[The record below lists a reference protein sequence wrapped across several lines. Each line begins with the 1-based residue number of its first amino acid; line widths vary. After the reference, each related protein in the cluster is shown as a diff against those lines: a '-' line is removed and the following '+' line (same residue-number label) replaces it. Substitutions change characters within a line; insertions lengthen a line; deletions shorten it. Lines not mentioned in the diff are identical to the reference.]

1 MVESMNRNARAA
13 HRTIIPVRPSDEV
26 LLRLAALLHD
36 IGHGFMSHVSERAM
50 TSIVRLPGDIP
61 ASQMLKEA
69 RAYFGARPAFAEV
82 LAGLIVRLPEFVELL
97 SVADIPY
104 WEDANELSRH
114 IAQLITG
121 STLYHTRPF
130 LAEIISGGIDA
141 DKLDYMPRDCYMAG
155 LPMPV
160 DVERI
165 LDKLQAVGV
174 AAGGQPGAQFFASL
188 GIAPDQT
195 VYMLAVD
202 LTGGKTVE
210 EMVISR
216 VLLYDKLYH
225 HQKVRAFEGMIENA
239 LEVLIRESPDF
250 SRPSTYLRLSDSEF
264 LKGQW
269 GIEAESESISA
280 AKTVVQEIAN
290 RKGLIRSFAF
300 GPALL
305 VAPDHA
311 DDPAKLF
318 RQQWRKMKPLVVR
331 GSRSQP
337 EAKEFK
343 QAVVERARSYLR
355 LDGQPNVADALHVID
370 VVIDLPDVQG
380 IAEKTMFWAGNE
392 ETGLQLYSD
401 LVRVERWA
409 EAYENQKSIGYVYCR
424 PEHAYAVHLAARE
437 EIFARTG
444 ARFLDRELTLTKL
457 EFQTLE
463 AMAQRLADRGNP
475 VQPIKRPVRWEAPPR
490 RAEKIQVQDT
500 YGYRL
505 EELADR
511 FRSFQPAEG
520 SRIDANL
527 ITDWLVQFPRDD
539 IKYAVT
545 LLENIQFWTRQALAD
560 AFRSAIEQLFGAN
573 ERVVQLVS
581 LGGPTTS
588 AEHLQYLWDDVRS
601 TPLPLEL
608 KVVSIDDVQESFPV
622 VFFDDYIGSGRQSS
636 TVLQQWSGIPREQ
649 WLVDELHVAEVDR
662 DVIERLR
669 RCRLFFLF
677 AAGRR
682 QGLKLLEH
690 YARELWEPPLVV
702 GHVVSPRDIDCFR
715 PAAGIFGRYEEAQQA
730 KKAMER
736 AGLIALADKAAAWG
750 EKKLRDR
757 VLGYGNSGDLTVFY
771 YNAPSSTL
779 TALWKQCDVPG
790 STWLALFRRRIRD
803 SAVPEPPAKA

>member
-1 MVESMNRNARAA
+1 
-13 HRTIIPVRPSDEV
+13 
-26 LLRLAALLHD
+26 
-36 IGHGFMSHVSERAM
+36 
-50 TSIVRLPGDIP
+50 
-61 ASQMLKEA
+61 
-69 RAYFGARPAFAEV
+69 
-82 LAGLIVRLPEFVELL
+82 
-97 SVADIPY
+97 
-104 WEDANELSRH
+104 
-114 IAQLITG
+114 
-121 STLYHTRPF
+121 

-174 AAGGQPGAQFFASL
+174 AAGGQPGAQFFESQ
-188 GIAPDQT
+188 GITADQT

-239 LEVLIRESPDF
+239 LEILIKESPEF
-250 SRPSTYLRLSDSEF
+250 SLPSTYLRLSDDEF

-269 GIEAESESISA
+269 GIDGESDSIKA
-280 AKTVVQEIAN
+280 AKALVQEIAS
-290 RKGLIRSFAF
+290 RKGLIRAFAF

-305 VAPDHA
+305 EAPNDNA
-311 DDPAKLF
+311 DPAKLF

-337 EAKEFK
+337 EAQGFK
-343 QAVVERARSYLR
+343 QAVVERARAYLR
-355 LDGQPNVADALHVID
+355 TDGQPNVANALDAID

-437 EIFARTG
+437 EIFVRTG

-457 EFQTLE
+457 EFRTLE
-463 AMAQRLADRGNP
+463 EMARRLTQRGDS

-490 RAEKIQVQDT
+490 RAEKMQIQDT

-520 SRIDANL
+520 SRIDVNL

-560 AFRSAIEQLFGAN
+560 AFLAAIEQLFGEN

-601 TPLPLEL
+601 MPLPLEL
-608 KVVSIDDVQESFPV
+608 RVVNIDDLQENAPV

-636 TVLQQWSGIPREQ
+636 TVLQQWCGIARDK
-649 WLVDELHVAEVDR
+649 WLVDEFHVPR
-662 DVIERLR
+662 IERGAMERLQ

-682 QGLKLLEH
+682 KGLKLLEH
-690 YARELWEPPLVV
+690 YARELWHPQSVA
-702 GHVVSPRDIDCFR
+702 GYVVSPRDIDCFR
-715 PAAGIFGRYEEAQQA
+715 PAAGIFGRHEEAQQA
-730 KKAMER
+730 RRAMEH
-736 AGLIALADKAAAWG
+736 AGLVALGDKATTWG
-750 EKKLRDR
+750 QEKLRDR

-779 TALWKQCDVPG
+779 TALWKQCDVAG

-803 SAVPEPPAKA
+803 SPQGSQPAS